1 MLSKSRGGVEE
12 SMDLQRILLVSALI
26 LLVLSSCRVKAGD
39 IVHDDEKTPKKPGCA
54 NDFVLVYQIL
64 IFFFYF
70 LFAHLLFSS
79 FLGLGLAQI
88 SHFLFISFL
97 GFCLII
103 V

>member
-70 LFAHLLFSS
+70 LIAHLLFS
-79 FLGLGLAQI
+79 
-88 SHFLFISFL
+88 
-97 GFCLII
+97 
-103 V
+103 